1 MPLKPP
7 VRYYWM
13 RSRPPRS
20 MVLPRIVVTG
30 PGVLEQLPAVIAELD
45 LPERGLIVCDSNTL
59 KIAGRQVNEYL
70 EIGGHP
76 MKKVVVEGA
85 NSQELR
91 RVEDALDGIDF
102 LVGVGGGRPIDLAK
116 QAGFNKN
123 IPFVSI
129 PTAASH
135 DGFGSARSSIRQA
148 GRKTSMQAIPPIAVV
163 ADTSIISKAPKRL
176 LGAGVGD
183 IISNQTAV
191 LDWRL
196 DGQKADYSEYAA
208 ALSEMAAQL
217 VEDGIEKVASG
228 TEEGVRLV
236 VKALISSGV
245 AMSIAGTS
253 RPASGGEHKFSHWL
267 DANCDNPALHGEQCG
282 LGSIV
287 TMYLHGGDWE
297 KIRDTLKA
305 VNAPINS
312 KGLGM
317 DDSMVLSAFINSKEI
332 RPQRTTILDKSTQT
346 QIEEAAL
353 ATGVIG

>member
-1 MPLKPP
+1 
-7 VRYYWM
+7 
-13 RSRPPRS
+13 

-45 LPERGLIVCDSNTL
+45 LPERSLIVCDSNTL

-70 EIGGHP
+70 EIGGHQ
-76 MKKVVVEGA
+76 MKKVVVKGA
-85 NSQELR
+85 NSQELL
-91 RVEDALDGIDF
+91 RVEDALDGMDF

-163 ADTSIISKAPKRL
+163 ADTTIISRAPSRL
-176 LGAGVGD
+176 LAAGVGD
-183 IISNQTAV
+183 IVSNQTAV

-267 DANCDNPALHGEQCG
+267 DANSDNPALHGEQCG

-317 DDSMVLSAFINSKEI
+317 DDGMVLSAFINSKEI
-332 RPQRTTILDKSTQT
+332 RPQRTTILDKTEPKS
-346 QIEEAAL
+346 IEEAAL

>member
-1 MPLKPP
+1 
-7 VRYYWM
+7 M

-70 EIGGHP
+70 EIGGHQ

-85 NSQELR
+85 NSQELL
-91 RVEDALDGIDF
+91 RVEDALDGMDF

-163 ADTSIISKAPKRL
+163 ADTTIISRAPSRL
-176 LGAGVGD
+176 LAAGVGD
-183 IISNQTAV
+183 IVSNQTAV

-267 DANCDNPALHGEQCG
+267 DANSDNPALHGEQCG

-317 DDSMVLSAFINSKEI
+317 DDGMVLSAFINSKEI
-332 RPQRTTILDKSTQT
+332 RPQRTTILDKTEPKS
-346 QIEEAAL
+346 IEEAAL

>member
-1 MPLKPP
+1 
-7 VRYYWM
+7 
-13 RSRPPRS
+13 

-70 EIGGHP
+70 EIGGHQ
-76 MKKVVVEGA
+76 MKKIVVEGA
-85 NSQELR
+85 NSQELL
-91 RVEDALDGIDF
+91 RVEDALDSFDF

-163 ADTSIISKAPKRL
+163 ADTTIISRAPSRL
-176 LGAGVGD
+176 LAAGVGD
-183 IISNQTAV
+183 IVSNQTAV

-267 DANCDNPALHGEQCG
+267 DANSDNPALHGEQCG

-317 DDSMVLSAFINSKEI
+317 DDGMVLSAFINSKEI
-332 RPQRTTILDKSTQT
+332 RPQRTTILDKTEPKA
-346 QIEEAAL
+346 IEEAAL

>member
-1 MPLKPP
+1 
-7 VRYYWM
+7 M

-59 KIAGRQVNEYL
+59 KIAGREVNEYL
-70 EIGGHP
+70 EIGGHQ
-76 MKKVVVEGA
+76 MKTVVVEGA
-85 NSQELR
+85 NSQELL
-91 RVEDALDGIDF
+91 RVEDAVDGIDF
-102 LVGVGGGRPIDLAK
+102 LIGVGGGRPIDLAK

-148 GRKTSMQAIPPIAVV
+148 GRKTSMQAIPPLAVV

-196 DGQKADYSEYAA
+196 DDQKADYSEYAA

-267 DANCDNPALHGEQCG
+267 DANSDNPALHGEQCG

-332 RPQRTTILDKSTQT
+332 RPQRTTILDKTGPKA
-346 QIEEAAL
+346 IEEAAL

>member
-7 VRYYWM
+7 LVIVRM

-59 KIAGRQVNEYL
+59 KIAGREVNEHL
-70 EIGGHP
+70 EIGGHQ
-76 MKKVVVEGA
+76 MKKIVVEGA
-85 NSQELR
+85 NSQELL
-91 RVEDALDGIDF
+91 RVEDAVDGIDF
-102 LVGVGGGRPIDLAK
+102 LIGVGGGRPIDLAK

-163 ADTSIISKAPKRL
+163 ADTTIISRAPSRL
-176 LGAGVGD
+176 LAAGVGD
-183 IISNQTAV
+183 IVSNQTAV

-267 DANCDNPALHGEQCG
+267 DANSDNPALHGEQCG

-317 DDSMVLSAFINSKEI
+317 DDGMVLSAFINSKEI
-332 RPQRTTILDKSTQT
+332 RPQRTTILDKTEPKA
-346 QIEEAAL
+346 IEEAAL

>member
-1 MPLKPP
+1 
-7 VRYYWM
+7 
-13 RSRPPRS
+13 

-59 KIAGRQVNEYL
+59 KIAGREVNEYL
-70 EIGGHP
+70 EIGGHQ
-76 MKKVVVEGA
+76 MKKVVIEGA
-85 NSQELR
+85 NSQELL
-91 RVEDALDGIDF
+91 RVEDAVDGIDF
-102 LVGVGGGRPIDLAK
+102 LIGVGGGRPIDLAK

-163 ADTSIISKAPKRL
+163 ADTTIISRAPFRL
-176 LGAGVGD
+176 LAAGVGD
-183 IISNQTAV
+183 IVSNQTAV

-267 DANCDNPALHGEQCG
+267 DANSDNPALHGEQCG

-317 DDSMVLSAFINSKEI
+317 DDGMVLSAFINSKEI
-332 RPQRTTILDKSTQT
+332 RPERTTILDKTEPKA
-346 QIEEAAL
+346 IEEAAL

>member
-1 MPLKPP
+1 
-7 VRYYWM
+7 M
-13 RSRPPRS
+13 RSKPARS
-20 MVLPRIVVTG
+20 MILPRMVVTG
-30 PGVLEQLPAVIAELD
+30 PGVLEQLPAIIAELD
-45 LPERGLIVCDSNTL
+45 IPERGLIVCDSNTL
-59 KIAGRQVNEYL
+59 QIAGNQVIEYL
-70 EIGGHP
+70 EAGGHP
-76 MKKVVVEGA
+76 MEKVVIEGA
-85 NSQELR
+85 NIEELAK
-91 RVEDALDGIDF
+91 VESYSDRIDF
-102 LVGVGGGRPIDLAK
+102 LVGLGGGRPIDLAK
-116 QAGFNKN
+116 QAGFNKD
-123 IPFVSI
+123 IPFISI

-135 DGFGSARSSIRQA
+135 DGFGSARASIRQE

-267 DANCDNPALHGEQCG
+267 DANSDNPALHGEQCG

-317 DDSMVLSAFINSKEI
+317 DDGMVLSAFINSKEI
-332 RPQRTTILDKSTQT
+332 RPQRTTILDKTEPKA
-346 QIEEAAL
+346 IEEAAL

>member
-1 MPLKPP
+1 
-7 VRYYWM
+7 M

-59 KIAGRQVNEYL
+59 KIAGEQVNEYL

-85 NSQELR
+85 NSQELL

-196 DGQKADYSEYAA
+196 DGQEADYSEYAA

-267 DANCDNPALHGEQCG
+267 DANSDNPALHGEQCG

-305 VNAPINS
+305 VNAPINA

-317 DDSMVLSAFINSKEI
+317 DDGIVLSAFVKSKEI
-332 RPQRTTILDKSTQT
+332 RPQRTTILDKTEPKA
-346 QIEEAAL
+346 IEEAAL

>member
-1 MPLKPP
+1 
-7 VRYYWM
+7 M
-13 RSRPPRS
+13 RSKPARS
-20 MVLPRIVVTG
+20 MILPRMVVTG
-30 PGVLEQLPAVIAELD
+30 PGVLEQLPAIIAELD
-45 LPERGLIVCDSNTL
+45 IPERGLIVCDSNTL
-59 KIAGRQVNEYL
+59 QIAGNQVIEYL
-70 EIGGHP
+70 EAGGHP
-76 MKKVVVEGA
+76 MEKIEIRGA
-85 NSQELR
+85 NIEELAK
-91 RVEDALDGIDF
+91 VESYSDRIDF
-102 LVGVGGGRPIDLAK
+102 LVGLGGGRPIDLAK

-123 IPFVSI
+123 IPFISI

-135 DGFGSARSSIRQA
+135 DGFGSARSSIRQE

-217 VEDGIEKVASG
+217 VEDGIDKVASG
-228 TEEGVRLV
+228 SEEGVRLV

-267 DANCDNPALHGEQCG
+267 DANSDNPALHGEQCG

-297 KIRDTLKA
+297 KIRDTLKI
-305 VNAPINS
+305 VNAPINA

-317 DDSMVLSAFINSKEI
+317 DDGMVLSAFINCKEI

-353 ATGVIG
+353 TTGVIG

>member
-1 MPLKPP
+1 
-7 VRYYWM
+7 
-13 RSRPPRS
+13 

-70 EIGGHP
+70 EIGGHQ

-85 NSQELR
+85 NSQELL

-163 ADTSIISKAPKRL
+163 ADTTIISRAPSRL
-176 LGAGVGD
+176 LAAGVGD
-183 IISNQTAV
+183 IVSNQTAV

-267 DANCDNPALHGEQCG
+267 DANSDNPALHGEQCG

-317 DDSMVLSAFINSKEI
+317 DDGMVLSAFINSKAI
-332 RPQRTTILDKSTQT
+332 RPQRTTILDKTEPKS
-346 QIEEAAL
+346 IEEAAL

>member
-1 MPLKPP
+1 
-7 VRYYWM
+7 
-13 RSRPPRS
+13 

-70 EIGGHP
+70 EIGGHQ
-76 MKKVVVEGA
+76 MKKIVVEGA
-85 NSQELR
+85 NSQELL

-135 DGFGSARSSIRQA
+135 DGFGSARSSLRQA

-163 ADTSIISKAPKRL
+163 ADTTIISRAPSRL
-176 LGAGVGD
+176 LAAGVGD
-183 IISNQTAV
+183 IVSNQTAV

-267 DANCDNPALHGEQCG
+267 DANSDNPALHGEQCG

-317 DDSMVLSAFINSKEI
+317 DDGMVLSAFINSKEI
-332 RPQRTTILDKSTQT
+332 RPQRTTILDKTEPKS
-346 QIEEAAL
+346 IEEAAL

>member
-1 MPLKPP
+1 MQK
-7 VRYYWM
+7 V
-13 RSRPPRS
+13 
-20 MVLPRIVVTG
+20 
-30 PGVLEQLPAVIAELD
+30 
-45 LPERGLIVCDSNTL
+45 
-59 KIAGRQVNEYL
+59 
-70 EIGGHP
+70 EIS
-76 MKKVVVEGA
+76 GA
-85 NSQELR
+85 NIEELE
-91 RVEDALDGIDF
+91 RVESFSDGIDF
-102 LVGVGGGRPIDLAK
+102 LVGIGGGRPIDLAK

-123 IPFVSI
+123 IPFISI

-135 DGFGSARSSIRQA
+135 DGFGSARASIRQE
-148 GRKTSMQAIPPIAVV
+148 GSKTSMQAIPPIAVV
-163 ADTSIISKAPKRL
+163 ADTNIISKAPKRL
-176 LGAGVGD
+176 LAAGVGD
-183 IISNQTAV
+183 IISNKTAV
-191 LDWRL
+191 LDWKL
-196 DGQKADYSEYAA
+196 EGQEADYSEYAA

-267 DANCDNPALHGEQCG
+267 DANIENPALHGEQCG

-287 TMYLHGGDWE
+287 TMNLHGGDWE

-305 VNAPINS
+305 VNAPINA

-317 DDSMVLSAFINSKEI
+317 DDGTILSAFINCKEI
-332 RPQRTTILDKSTQT
+332 RPQRTTIIDKSTQT

>member
-1 MPLKPP
+1 
-7 VRYYWM
+7 
-13 RSRPPRS
+13 

-70 EIGGHP
+70 EIGGHQ
-76 MKKVVVEGA
+76 MKKVVVKGA
-85 NSQELR
+85 NSQELL

-102 LVGVGGGRPIDLAK
+102 LIGVGGGRPIDLAK

-163 ADTSIISKAPKRL
+163 ADTTIISRAPSRL
-176 LGAGVGD
+176 LAAGVGD
-183 IISNQTAV
+183 IVSNQTAV

-267 DANCDNPALHGEQCG
+267 DANSDNPALHGEQCG

-317 DDSMVLSAFINSKEI
+317 DDGMVLSAFINSKEI
-332 RPQRTTILDKSTQT
+332 RPQRTTILDKTEPKA
-346 QIEEAAL
+346 IEEAAL

>member
-1 MPLKPP
+1 MVNNLMRTKPA
-7 VRYYWM
+7 
-13 RSRPPRS
+13 RS
-20 MVLPRIVVTG
+20 MILPRMVVTG
-30 PGVLEQLPAVIAELD
+30 PGVLEQIPAIIAELD
-45 LPERGLIVCDSNTL
+45 IPERGLIVCDTNTL
-59 KIAGRQVNEYL
+59 EIAGNQVIEYL
-70 EIGGHP
+70 EAGGHP
-76 MKKVVVEGA
+76 MQKIEITGA
-85 NSQELR
+85 NVEELEK
-91 RVEDALDGIDF
+91 VESFSDNIDF
-102 LVGVGGGRPIDLAK
+102 LVGLGGGRPIDLAK

-123 IPFVSI
+123 IPFISI

-135 DGFGSARSSIRQA
+135 DGFGSARASIRMD

-163 ADTSIISKAPKRL
+163 ADTEIISKAPRRL

-191 LDWRL
+191 LDWKL
-196 DGQKADYSEYAA
+196 AGQKADYSEYAA
-208 ALSEMAAQL
+208 ALSEMAAEL
-217 VEDGIEKVASG
+217 VENDIAKVASG
-228 TEEGVRLV
+228 KEEGVRLV

-267 DANCDNPALHGEQCG
+267 DSNCETPALHGEQCG

-287 TMYLHGGDWE
+287 TMYLHGGNWE

-305 VNAPINS
+305 VNAPITS
-312 KGLGM
+312 SELGI
-317 DDSMVLSAFINSKEI
+317 DDGIVLNAFLNSKEI
-332 RPQRTTILDKSTQT
+332 RPQRVTILDKSNQK

>member
-1 MPLKPP
+1 
-7 VRYYWM
+7 
-13 RSRPPRS
+13 

-59 KIAGRQVNEYL
+59 KIAGREVNEYL
-70 EIGGHP
+70 EIGGHQ

-85 NSQELR
+85 NSQELL

-102 LVGVGGGRPIDLAK
+102 LIGVGGGRPIDLAK

-163 ADTSIISKAPKRL
+163 ADTTIISRAPSSL
-176 LGAGVGD
+176 LAAGVGD
-183 IISNQTAV
+183 IVSNQTAV

-267 DANCDNPALHGEQCG
+267 DANSDNPALHGEQCG

-317 DDSMVLSAFINSKEI
+317 DDGMVLSAFINSKEI
-332 RPQRTTILDKSTQT
+332 RPQRTTILDKTEPKA
-346 QIEEAAL
+346 IEEAAL

>member
-1 MPLKPP
+1 MMEAKPA
-7 VRYYWM
+7 
-13 RSRPPRS
+13 RS
-20 MVLPRIVVTG
+20 MILPRMVVTG
-30 PGVLEQLPAVIAELD
+30 PGVLEQIPAIIAELD
-45 LPERGLIVCDSNTL
+45 IPERGLIVCDTNTL
-59 KIAGRQVNEYL
+59 EIAGNKVIEYL
-70 EIGGHP
+70 EAGSHP
-76 MKKVVVEGA
+76 MHKIEIKGA
-85 NSQELR
+85 NIEELE
-91 RVEDALDGIDF
+91 RVESLSDDIDF
-102 LVGVGGGRPIDLAK
+102 LVGLGGGRPIDIAK

-123 IPFVSI
+123 IPFISI

-135 DGFGSARSSIRQA
+135 DGFGSARASIRRD

-163 ADTSIISKAPKRL
+163 ADTEIISKAPKRL

-196 DGQKADYSEYAA
+196 AGQKADYSEYAA
-208 ALSEMAAQL
+208 ALSEMAAEL
-217 VEDGIEKVASG
+217 VENDIAKVASG
-228 TEEGVRLV
+228 EEEGVRLV

-267 DANCDNPALHGEQCG
+267 DSNCDSPALHGEQCG

-287 TMYLHGGDWE
+287 TMYLHGGDW
-297 KIRDTLKA
+297 KRIRDTLKA

-312 KGLGM
+312 KELGI
-317 DDSMVLSAFINSKEI
+317 DEDIIVNAFLNSKEI
-332 RPQRTTILDKSTQT
+332 RPQRITILDKVTQK

-353 ATGVIG
+353 VTGVIG

>member
-1 MPLKPP
+1 
-7 VRYYWM
+7 M

-70 EIGGHP
+70 EIGGHQ

-85 NSQELR
+85 NSQELL

-102 LVGVGGGRPIDLAK
+102 LIGVGGGRPIDLAK

-163 ADTSIISKAPKRL
+163 ADTTIISRAPSRL
-176 LGAGVGD
+176 LAAGVGD
-183 IISNQTAV
+183 IVSNQTAV

-267 DANCDNPALHGEQCG
+267 DANSDNPALHGEQCG

-317 DDSMVLSAFINSKEI
+317 DDGMVLSAFINSKEI
-332 RPQRTTILDKSTQT
+332 RPQRTTILDKTEPKA
-346 QIEEAAL
+346 IEEAAL

>member
-1 MPLKPP
+1 
-7 VRYYWM
+7 
-13 RSRPPRS
+13 
-20 MVLPRIVVTG
+20 
-30 PGVLEQLPAVIAELD
+30 
-45 LPERGLIVCDSNTL
+45 
-59 KIAGRQVNEYL
+59 VNEYL
-70 EIGGHP
+70 EIGGHQ

-85 NSQELR
+85 NSQELL
-91 RVEDALDGIDF
+91 RVEDAVDGIDF
-102 LVGVGGGRPIDLAK
+102 LIGVGGGRPIDLAK

-163 ADTSIISKAPKRL
+163 ADTTIISRAPSRL
-176 LGAGVGD
+176 LAAGVGD
-183 IISNQTAV
+183 IVSNQTAV

-267 DANCDNPALHGEQCG
+267 DANSDNPALHGEQCG

-317 DDSMVLSAFINSKEI
+317 DDGMVLSAFINSKEI
-332 RPQRTTILDKSTQT
+332 RPQRTTILDKTEPKA
-346 QIEEAAL
+346 IEEAAL

>member
-1 MPLKPP
+1 MAVLINTTMRTKPA
-7 VRYYWM
+7 
-13 RSRPPRS
+13 RS
-20 MVLPRIVVTG
+20 MILPRMVVTG
-30 PGVLEQLPAVIAELD
+30 PGVLEQIPAIIAELD
-45 LPERGLIVCDSNTL
+45 IPERGLIVCDTNTL
-59 KIAGRQVNEYL
+59 EIAGNQVIEYL
-70 EIGGHP
+70 EAGGHP
-76 MKKVVVEGA
+76 MQKIEITGA
-85 NSQELR
+85 NVDELE
-91 RVEDALDGIDF
+91 RVESFSDNIDF
-102 LVGVGGGRPIDLAK
+102 LVGLGGGRPIDLAK
-116 QAGFNKN
+116 QAGFNKD
-123 IPFVSI
+123 IPFISI

-135 DGFGSARSSIRQA
+135 DGFGSARASIRRD

-163 ADTSIISKAPKRL
+163 ADTEIISKAPRRL

-191 LDWRL
+191 LDWKL
-196 DGQKADYSEYAA
+196 AGQKADYSEYAA
-208 ALSEMAAQL
+208 ALSEMAAEL
-217 VEDGIEKVASG
+217 VEKDIAKVASG
-228 TEEGVRLV
+228 KEEGVRLV

-267 DANCDNPALHGEQCG
+267 DSNCETPALHGEQCG

-287 TMYLHGGDWE
+287 TMYLHEGNWE

-312 KGLGM
+312 SELGI
-317 DDSMVLSAFINSKEI
+317 DDDIVLNAFLNSKEI
-332 RPQRTTILDKSTQT
+332 RPQRVTILDKSNQK

>member
-1 MPLKPP
+1 
-7 VRYYWM
+7 M
-13 RSRPPRS
+13 RSKPARS
-20 MVLPRIVVTG
+20 MILPRMVVTG
-30 PGVLEQLPAVIAELD
+30 PGVLEQLPAIIAELD
-45 LPERGLIVCDSNTL
+45 IPERGLIVCDSNTL
-59 KIAGRQVNEYL
+59 QIAGNQVIEYL
-70 EIGGHP
+70 EAGGHP
-76 MKKVVVEGA
+76 MEKVVIEGA
-85 NSQELR
+85 NIEELAK
-91 RVEDALDGIDF
+91 VESYSDRIDF
-102 LVGVGGGRPIDLAK
+102 LVGLGGGRPIDLAK
-116 QAGFNKN
+116 QAGFNKD
-123 IPFVSI
+123 IPFISI

-135 DGFGSARSSIRQA
+135 DGFGSARASIRQE

-183 IISNQTAV
+183 VISNQTAV

-217 VEDGIEKVASG
+217 VEDGIDKVASG
-228 TEEGVRLV
+228 SEEGVRLV

-267 DANCDNPALHGEQCG
+267 DANSDNPALHGEQCG

-287 TMYLHGGDWE
+287 TMYLHGGNWE
-297 KIRDTLKA
+297 KIRDTLKV
-305 VNAPINS
+305 VNAPINA

-317 DDSMVLSAFINSKEI
+317 DDGMVLSAFINSKEI
-332 RPQRTTILDKSTQT
+332 RPQRTTILDKTTQT

>member
-1 MPLKPP
+1 
-7 VRYYWM
+7 
-13 RSRPPRS
+13 

-70 EIGGHP
+70 EIGGHQ
-76 MKKVVVEGA
+76 MKKIVVEGA
-85 NSQELR
+85 NSQELL
-91 RVEDALDGIDF
+91 RVEDAVDDIDF
-102 LVGVGGGRPIDLAK
+102 LIGVGGGRPIDLAK

-163 ADTSIISKAPKRL
+163 ADTTIISRAPSRL
-176 LGAGVGD
+176 LAAGVGD
-183 IISNQTAV
+183 IVSNQTAV

-267 DANCDNPALHGEQCG
+267 DANSDNPALHGEQCG

-317 DDSMVLSAFINSKEI
+317 DDGMVLSAFINSKEI
-332 RPQRTTILDKSTQT
+332 RPQRTTILDKTEPKA
-346 QIEEAAL
+346 IEEAAL

>member
-1 MPLKPP
+1 MI
-7 VRYYWM
+7 
-13 RSRPPRS
+13 
-20 MVLPRIVVTG
+20 LPRIIVTG

-45 LPERGLIVCDSNTL
+45 FPERGLIVCDSNTL

-70 EIGGHP
+70 EIGGHQ
-76 MKKVVVEGA
+76 MKKIVVEGA
-85 NSQELR
+85 NSQELL

-102 LVGVGGGRPIDLAK
+102 LIGVGGGRPIDLAK

-148 GRKTSMQAIPPIAVV
+148 GLKTSMQAIPPIAVV

-267 DANCDNPALHGEQCG
+267 DANSDNPALHGEQCG

-317 DDSMVLSAFINSKEI
+317 DDGMVLSAFINSKEI
-332 RPQRTTILDKSTQT
+332 RPQRITILDKIEPKA
-346 QIEEAAL
+346 IEEAAL

>member
-1 MPLKPP
+1 
-7 VRYYWM
+7 M

-59 KIAGRQVNEYL
+59 KIAGREVNEYL
-70 EIGGHP
+70 EIGGHQ
-76 MKKVVVEGA
+76 MKKIVVEGA
-85 NSQELR
+85 NSQELL
-91 RVEDALDGIDF
+91 RVEDAVDGIDF
-102 LVGVGGGRPIDLAK
+102 LIGVGGGRPIDLAK

-163 ADTSIISKAPKRL
+163 ADTTIISRAPSRL
-176 LGAGVGD
+176 LAAGVGD
-183 IISNQTAV
+183 IVSNQTAV

-267 DANCDNPALHGEQCG
+267 DANSDNPALHGEQCG

-317 DDSMVLSAFINSKEI
+317 DDGMVLSAFINSKEI
-332 RPQRTTILDKSTQT
+332 RPQRTTILDKTGPKA
-346 QIEEAAL
+346 IEEAAL

>member
-1 MPLKPP
+1 
-7 VRYYWM
+7 
-13 RSRPPRS
+13 

-70 EIGGHP
+70 EIGGHQ
-76 MKKVVVEGA
+76 MKKIVIEGA
-85 NSQELR
+85 NSQELL

-163 ADTSIISKAPKRL
+163 ADTTIISRAPSRL
-176 LGAGVGD
+176 LAAGVGD
-183 IISNQTAV
+183 IVSNQTAV

-208 ALSEMAAQL
+208 ALSEMAAKL

-267 DANCDNPALHGEQCG
+267 DANSDNPALHGEQCG

-317 DDSMVLSAFINSKEI
+317 DDGMVLSAFINSKEI
-332 RPQRTTILDKSTQT
+332 RPQRTTILDKTEPKS
-346 QIEEAAL
+346 IEEAAL

>member
-1 MPLKPP
+1 
-7 VRYYWM
+7 M

-30 PGVLEQLPAVIAELD
+30 PSVLEQLPAVIAELD

-70 EIGGHP
+70 EIGGHQ

-85 NSQELR
+85 NSQELL

-163 ADTSIISKAPKRL
+163 ADTTIISRAPSRL
-176 LGAGVGD
+176 LAAGVGD
-183 IISNQTAV
+183 IVSNQTAV

-267 DANCDNPALHGEQCG
+267 DANSDNPALHGEQCG

-297 KIRDTLKA
+297 KIRDTLKI

-317 DDSMVLSAFINSKEI
+317 DDGMVLSAFINSKEI
-332 RPQRTTILDKSTQT
+332 RPQRTTILDKTEPKA
-346 QIEEAAL
+346 IEEAAL

>member
-1 MPLKPP
+1 
-7 VRYYWM
+7 M

-70 EIGGHP
+70 EIGGHQ

-85 NSQELR
+85 NSQELL

-163 ADTSIISKAPKRL
+163 ADTTIISRAPSRL
-176 LGAGVGD
+176 LAAGVGD
-183 IISNQTAV
+183 IVSNQTAV

-267 DANCDNPALHGEQCG
+267 DANSDNPALHGEQCG

-305 VNAPINS
+305 VKAPINS

-317 DDSMVLSAFINSKEI
+317 DDGMVLSAFINSKEI
-332 RPQRTTILDKSTQT
+332 RPQRTTILDKTEPKA
-346 QIEEAAL
+346 IEEAAL

>member
-1 MPLKPP
+1 
-7 VRYYWM
+7 M

-20 MVLPRIVVTG
+20 MILPRIVVTG
-30 PGVLEQLPAVIAELD
+30 PGVLEQIPAIIAELD
-45 LPERGLIVCDSNTL
+45 IPERGLIVCDKNTL
-59 KIAGRQVNEYL
+59 EIAGNQVIEYL
-70 EIGGHP
+70 EAGSHP
-76 MKKVVVEGA
+76 MQKVEISGA
-85 NSQELR
+85 NIKELE
-91 RVEDALDGIDF
+91 RVESYSDEVDF

-116 QAGFNKN
+116 QAGFNKD
-123 IPFVSI
+123 IPFISI

-135 DGFGSARSSIRQA
+135 DGFGSARASIRHE

-163 ADTSIISKAPKRL
+163 ADTTIISKAPKRL
-176 LGAGVGD
+176 LAAGVGD
-183 IISNQTAV
+183 IVSNQTAV
-191 LDWRL
+191 LDWKL
-196 DGQKADYSEYAA
+196 EGPKADYSEYAA

-267 DANCDNPALHGEQCG
+267 DANCDAPALHGEQCG

-287 TMYLHGGDWE
+287 TMHLHGGDWQ

-305 VNAPINS
+305 VNAPIDA
-312 KGLGM
+312 KGLGIN
-317 DDSMVLSAFINSKEI
+317 DEMVLSALVNSKEI
-332 RPQRTTILDKSTQT
+332 RPQRTTILDKSTKD
-346 QIEEAAL
+346 QIEKAAL
-353 ATGVIG
+353 DTGVIG

>member
-1 MPLKPP
+1 
-7 VRYYWM
+7 
-13 RSRPPRS
+13 

-70 EIGGHP
+70 EIGGHQ

-85 NSQELR
+85 NSQELL
-91 RVEDALDGIDF
+91 RVEDALDGFDF

-163 ADTSIISKAPKRL
+163 ADTTIISRAPSRL
-176 LGAGVGD
+176 LAAGVGD

-267 DANCDNPALHGEQCG
+267 DANSDNPALHGEQCG

-317 DDSMVLSAFINSKEI
+317 DDGMVLSAFINSKEI
-332 RPQRTTILDKSTQT
+332 RPQRTTILDKTEPKA
-346 QIEEAAL
+346 IEEAAL

>member
-1 MPLKPP
+1 
-7 VRYYWM
+7 M

-59 KIAGRQVNEYL
+59 KIAGREVNEYL
-70 EIGGHP
+70 EIGGHQ
-76 MKKVVVEGA
+76 MKKIVVEGA
-85 NSQELR
+85 NSQELL
-91 RVEDALDGIDF
+91 RVEDAVDGIDF
-102 LVGVGGGRPIDLAK
+102 LIGVGGGRPIDLAK

-163 ADTSIISKAPKRL
+163 ADTTIISRAPFRL
-176 LGAGVGD
+176 LAAGVGD
-183 IISNQTAV
+183 IVSNQTAV

-267 DANCDNPALHGEQCG
+267 DANSDNPALHGEQCG

-317 DDSMVLSAFINSKEI
+317 DDGMVLSAFINSKEI
-332 RPQRTTILDKSTQT
+332 RPQRTTILDKTEPKA
-346 QIEEAAL
+346 IEEAAL